1 MATIDIDPDGDL
13 IVEIEEQRLRISSKV
28 ISLASPVFCAM
39 LRSGFKEGTS
49 QATTSD
55 PRIIPLPEDDLEAFK
70 LVCRVIHF
78 QLDQIPQEL
87 KIDALEKLALVCDK
101 YQCTIAMRHCA
112 ALWLQRLSDTFLAA
126 ELNRQ
131 LLVAY
136 LLDLPTAFSD
146 ISWRLMQA
154 QAGPFEA
161 LPGLTDHPT
170 VPCSLLGWSNC
181 NPSNNPG
188 ESRSIAKWREF

>member
-1 MATIDIDPDGDL
+1 MTTTNIDPTGDLVIDI
-13 IVEIEEQRLRISSKV
+13 ENERLRISSKV
-28 ISLASPVFCAM
+28 LSLASPVFGVM
-39 LRSGFKEGTS
+39 LSSGFKEGTPQS
-49 QATTSD
+49 TDDS
-55 PRIIPLPEDDLEAFK
+55 PRVIPLPEDDLEAFK

-87 KIDALEKLALVCDK
+87 KIDSLEKLALVCDK
-101 YQCTIAMRHCA
+101 YQCTVAMRHCA
-112 ALWLQRLSDTFLAA
+112 ALWLQSLSDTYLAV

-170 VPCSLLGWSNC
+170 VPCSLLGW
-181 NPSNNPG
+181 
-188 ESRSIAKWREF
+188 

>member
-1 MATIDIDPDGDL
+1 MATIDIDPVGDL
-13 IVEIEEQRLRISSKV
+13 VIEIEDERLRISSKV
-28 ISLASPVFCAM
+28 LSLASPVFGAM
-39 LRSGFKEGTS
+39 LSSGFKEGSLQTVE
-49 QATTSD
+49 D
-55 PRIIPLPEDDLEAFK
+55 NPRIIPLPEDDLEAFK
-70 LVCRVIHF
+70 LICKIIHF

-87 KIDALEKLALVCDK
+87 KIDSLENLALVCDK
-101 YQCTIAMRHCA
+101 YQCTVAMRHCA
-112 ALWLQRLSDTFLAA
+112 ALWLQRISDTYLAA

-154 QAGPFEA
+154 QAGPFET

-170 VPCSLLGWSNC
+170 VPCSLLGW
-181 NPSNNPG
+181 
-188 ESRSIAKWREF
+188 